1 MMFLKRIKEYVNLKR
16 NIELKELE
24 MLNLI
29 NKERTIQETI
39 IKKQAILKN
48 EDDLIQRFK
57 DIVQTENSTTR
68 ELLINKAEADAMSIK
83 NEAAEELSVLLITI
97 HQRKIENEELLTENT
112 KLQKE
117 VNRYMSQARKFK
129 SQLVGL
135 KNFDKRF
142 PHTINTDGINSIIDE
157 LGAELDEESLIG
169 TIIRLHLH
177 SDNSKELKK
186 LSNATKKE
194 ITNLLESYEKRY
206 TTKANK
212 TIYNLMI
219 IGLQSEMQILLYK
232 LTYEKLS
239 DTKQSVK
246 DIMTKYLIIAAE
258 GNKSILSTIT
268 KFISEIEPLYLELV
282 DIEYRY
288 YIYRQRE
295 KEEQKAIKEQMKQE
309 AEEKKLLEIERKKLE
324 QEESKYKTEIERNSE
339 LLKFETDDLKIKQ
352 LKERLMELEKQL
364 DSVENQKEE
373 ITRLAL
379 GKAGYV
385 YIISNMGSFGE
396 NTFKIGM
403 TRRMEPQQRVDE
415 LGSASVPFR
424 FDVHALI
431 FSDNAVGL
439 ENELH
444 KKLSDQR
451 INKVNYRKEFFRVDI
466 LELEKLVGEID
477 PTAEFNKTMFA
488 EEYSQTLALE
498 ENLITESIEHV

>member
-1 MMFLKRIKEYVNLKR
+1 MGFFQLIKEYSNLKK
-16 NIELKELE
+16 NISIKELE
-24 MLNLI
+24 MQNLI
-29 NKERTIQETI
+29 YREDSIQEEL
-39 IKKQAILKN
+39 IKKQELLNDKEKLIQDFKN
-48 EDDLIQRFK
+48 EIE
-57 DIVQTENSTTR
+57 TENYKKR
-68 ELLINKAEADAMSIK
+68 EAIISDAKHDAENTINNA
-83 NEAAEELSVLLITI
+83 NEELSSLLTI
-97 HQRKIENEELLTENT
+97 ISQRKMESEELHTNNT

-117 VNRYMSQARKFK
+117 ITRYMNQARKFK

-135 KNFDKRF
+135 KNFEERF
-142 PHTINTDGINSIIDE
+142 PHTINLDGINSIVTEISS
-157 LGAELDEESLIG
+157 ELDEESLIG

-194 ITNLLESYEKRY
+194 VANLLVNYEKRY

-219 IGLQSEMQILLYK
+219 IGLQSEMQILLYQ
-232 LTYEKLS
+232 LTYEKLD

-246 DIMTKYLIIAAE
+246 NIMTKYLVIAAE
-258 GNKSILSTIT
+258 GNKAILPTIA

-309 AEEKKLLEIERKKLE
+309 AEERKALEAERKKLD
-324 QEESKYKTEIERNSE
+324 QEENKFKIEIERNKE
-339 LLKFETDDLKIKQ
+339 ILQTETDVLKIQQ
-352 LKERLMELEKQL
+352 LNARLVELEGQL
-364 DSVENQKEE
+364 DNVENKKEE
-373 ITRLAL
+373 IANLAL

-385 YIISNMGSFGE
+385 YIISNMGSFGK

-431 FSDNAVGL
+431 FSDDAVGL

-444 KKLSDQR
+444 KRLSNQR
-451 INKVNYRKEFFRVDI
+451 VNKVNYRKEFFWTDVAI
-466 LELEKLVGEID
+466 LETLVEDID
-477 PTAEFNKTMFA
+477 PTAEFNTTMFA
-488 EEYSQTLALE
+488 EEYNQSLALE
-498 ENLITESIEHV
+498 KNLKTEVFI

>member
-1 MMFLKRIKEYVNLKR
+1 MKEYAQLKKS
-16 NIELKELE
+16 IDIKKLELE
-24 MLNLI
+24 NLI
-29 NKERTIQETI
+29 SEESSLQSEINTKSKLLENKE
-39 IKKQAILKN
+39 K
-48 EDDLIQRFK
+48 LIQDFK
-57 DIVQTENSTTR
+57 SIVEAENNDKR
-68 ELLINKAEADAMSIK
+68 EVIIRAAEAEAENIK
-83 NEAAEELSVLLITI
+83 NEANEELSSLLMTVN
-97 HQRKIENEELLTENT
+97 QRKIENEELNIENT

-117 VNRYMSQARKFK
+117 INRYMNQARKFK

-135 KNFDKRF
+135 KNFEERF
-142 PHTINTDGINSIIDE
+142 PHTIDLNGVDSILDE
-157 LGAELDEESLIG
+157 LRSELDDESLVG

-194 ITNLLESYEKRY
+194 ITNLLTAYENRY

-232 LTYEKLS
+232 LTYEKLEV
-239 DTKQSVK
+239 TKQLVK
-246 DIMTKYLIIAAE
+246 DIMTKYLVIAAE
-258 GNKSILSTIT
+258 GNKAILPTIT

-309 AEEKKLLEIERKKLE
+309 AEERKALEAERKKLE
-324 QEESKYKTEIERNSE
+324 QEENKFKTEIERNREILES
-339 LLKFETDDLKIKQ
+339 ETDEIKIQQ
-352 LKERLMELEKQL
+352 LRSRLLELELQL
-364 DSVENQKEE
+364 DSVENKKEE
-373 ITRLAL
+373 IASLAL

-385 YIISNMGSFGE
+385 YIISNMGSFGD

-431 FSDNAVGL
+431 FSDDAVGL
-439 ENELH
+439 ESELH
-444 KKLSDQR
+444 KKLSNHR
-451 INKVNYRKEFFRVDI
+451 VNKVNYRRKEFFKTDI
-466 LELEKLVGEID
+466 ASLELLVEEID
-477 PTAEFNKTMFA
+477 PTAEFNTTMFA
-488 EEYSQTLALE
+488 EEYNQTLALE
-498 ENLITESIEHV
+498 ENLKTESLV

>member
-1 MMFLKRIKEYVNLKR
+1 MGFFQLIKEYSNLKK
-16 NIELKELE
+16 NISIKELE
-24 MLNLI
+24 MQNLI
-29 NKERTIQETI
+29 YREDSIQEEL
-39 IKKQAILKN
+39 IKKQELLNDKEKLIQDFKN
-48 EDDLIQRFK
+48 EIEAENYKKREAIISDAKHDAE
-57 DIVQTENSTTR
+57 DI
-68 ELLINKAEADAMSIK
+68 INNA
-83 NEAAEELSVLLITI
+83 NEELSSLLTI
-97 HQRKIENEELLTENT
+97 ISQRKIENEELHTNNT

-117 VNRYMSQARKFK
+117 ITRYMNQARKFK

-135 KNFDKRF
+135 KNFEERF
-142 PHTINTDGINSIIDE
+142 PHTINLDGINSIVTE
-157 LGAELDEESLIG
+157 LSSELDEESLIG

-194 ITNLLESYEKRY
+194 VANLLVNYEKRY

-219 IGLQSEMQILLYK
+219 IGLQSEMQILLYQ
-232 LTYEKLS
+232 LTYEKLD

-246 DIMTKYLIIAAE
+246 NIMTKYLVIAAE
-258 GNKSILSTIT
+258 GNKAILPTIA

-309 AEEKKLLEIERKKLE
+309 AEERKALEAERKKLD
-324 QEESKYKTEIERNSE
+324 QEENKFKIEIERNKE
-339 LLKFETDDLKIKQ
+339 ILQTETDVIKIQQ
-352 LKERLMELEKQL
+352 LNARLLELEGQL
-364 DSVENQKEE
+364 DNVENKKEE
-373 ITRLAL
+373 IANLAL

-385 YIISNMGSFGE
+385 YIISNMGSFGK

-431 FSDNAVGL
+431 FSDDAVGL

-444 KKLSDQR
+444 KRLSNQR
-451 INKVNYRKEFFRVDI
+451 VNKVNYRKEFFWTDVAI
-466 LELEKLVGEID
+466 LETLVEDID
-477 PTAEFNKTMFA
+477 PTAEFNTTMFA
-488 EEYSQTLALE
+488 EEYNQSLALE
-498 ENLITESIEHV
+498 ENLKTEIFI

>member
-1 MMFLKRIKEYVNLKR
+1 MGFFQRFKEYSNLKK
-16 NIELKELE
+16 NIGIKELE
-24 MLNLI
+24 IQNLI
-29 NKERTIQETI
+29 YRETSIQEELI
-39 IKKQAILKN
+39 GKQNLL
-48 EDDLIQRFK
+48 DDKEKLIQGFRNV
-57 DIVQTENSTTR
+57 IEAENHKKKEIIIS
-68 ELLINKAEADAMSIK
+68 EAK
-83 NEAAEELSVLLITI
+83 NEAESIINNANEELSSLLTTI
-97 HQRKIENEELLTENT
+97 YQRKIENEELDTTNT

-117 VNRYMSQARKFK
+117 ITRYMNQARKFK

-135 KNFDKRF
+135 KNFEERF
-142 PHTINTDGINSIIDE
+142 PHTINLDGVNSIVTE
-157 LGAELDEESLIG
+157 LSSDLDEESLIG

-194 ITNLLESYEKRY
+194 IANLLVTYEKRY

-219 IGLQSEMQILLYK
+219 IGLQSEMQILLYQ
-232 LTYEKLS
+232 LTYEKLD

-246 DIMTKYLIIAAE
+246 DIMTKYLVIAAE
-258 GNKSILSTIT
+258 GNKAILPTIT

-309 AEEKKLLEIERKKLE
+309 AEERKALEAERKKLD
-324 QEESKYKTEIERNSE
+324 QEENKFKIEIERNRE
-339 LLKFETDDLKIKQ
+339 ILQTETDVLKIQQ
-352 LKERLMELEKQL
+352 LNARLLELEGQL
-364 DSVENQKEE
+364 DNVENKKEE
-373 ITRLAL
+373 IASLAL

-431 FSDNAVGL
+431 FSDDAVGL

-444 KKLSDQR
+444 KRLSNQR
-451 INKVNYRKEFFRVDI
+451 VNKVNYRKEFFRTDVAT
-466 LELEKLVGEID
+466 LETLVEDID
-477 PTAEFNKTMFA
+477 PTAEFNTTMFA
-488 EEYSQTLALE
+488 EEYNQSLSLE
-498 ENLITESIEHV
+498 ENLKTEVLI

>member
-1 MMFLKRIKEYVNLKR
+1 MGFFQRIKEYLKLKKNLE
-16 NIELKELE
+16 IKELE
-24 MLNLI
+24 IKTLTNRE
-29 NKERTIQETI
+29 KTIQEKI
-39 IKKQAILKN
+39 IEKQNILSNK
-48 EDDLIQRFK
+48 DDLIQNFRDVVEAENHK
-57 DIVQTENSTTR
+57 KRETIISEAETE
-68 ELLINKAEADAMSIK
+68 AENIK
-83 NEAAEELSVLLITI
+83 NEASEELAALLKTI
-97 HQRKIENEELLTENT
+97 HQRKLENDELFTENT

-117 VNRYMSQARKFK
+117 INRYMNQARKFK
-129 SQLVGL
+129 AQLVGL
-135 KNFDKRF
+135 KNFEERF
-142 PHTINTDGINSIIDE
+142 PHTINMDGASSIITE
-157 LGAELDEESLIG
+157 LSADLDEESLIG

-194 ITNLLESYEKRY
+194 ISNLLETYEKRY

-232 LTYEKLS
+232 LTYEKLD

-309 AEEKKLLEIERKKLE
+309 AEERKALEVERKKLE
-324 QEESKYKTEIERNSE
+324 QEENKFKVEIDRNKEILKTETNE
-339 LLKFETDDLKIKQ
+339 LKVKQ
-352 LKERLMELEKQL
+352 LKERLIELENQL
-364 DSVENQKEE
+364 NSVENKKEE
-373 ITRLAL
+373 IASLAL

-396 NTFKIGM
+396 DTFKIGM
-403 TRRMEPQQRVDE
+403 TRRMEPQQSVDE

-431 FSDNAVGL
+431 FSDDAVGL

-444 KKLSDQR
+444 KKLSNQR
-451 INKVNYRKEFFRVDI
+451 VNKVNYRKEFFKTDI
-466 LELEKLVGEID
+466 ITLELLVGEID
-477 PTAEFNKTMFA
+477 PTAEFNKTLFA
-488 EEYSQTLALE
+488 EEYNQTLALE
-498 ENLITESIEHV
+498 ENLKTGTFA

>member
-1 MMFLKRIKEYVNLKR
+1 MGFFQRFKEYAHLKK
-16 NIELKELE
+16 NIGIKELE
-24 MLNLI
+24 IENLVYRKNSLQEEI
-29 NKERTIQETI
+29 NGKQELLSNKE
-39 IKKQAILKN
+39 K
-48 EDDLIQRFK
+48 LIQDFRSVVEAENHKKREVIINEADIEAK
-57 DIVQTENSTTR
+57 DI
-68 ELLINKAEADAMSIK
+68 INKA
-83 NEAAEELSVLLITI
+83 NEELSSLLITI
-97 HQRKIENEELLTENT
+97 DQRMSENEVLHIENT

-117 VNRYMSQARKFK
+117 ITRYMNQARKFK

-135 KNFDKRF
+135 KNFEERF
-142 PHTINTDGINSIIDE
+142 PHTINMDGVNSVINE
-157 LGAELDEESLIG
+157 LESELDDESLVG

-194 ITNLLESYEKRY
+194 IDNLLVTYEKRY

-232 LTYEKLS
+232 LSYEKLD
-239 DTKQSVK
+239 DTKQFVK
-246 DIMTKYLIIAAE
+246 DIMTKYLVIAAE
-258 GNKSILSTIT
+258 GNKAILPTIT

-309 AEEKKLLEIERKKLE
+309 AEERKILEAERKKLE
-324 QEESKYKTEIERNSE
+324 QEENKFKTEIERNRE
-339 LLKFETDDLKIKQ
+339 ILLFETDEIKIKQ
-352 LKERLMELEKQL
+352 LNERLLELEGQL
-364 DSVENQKEE
+364 DNIENKKEE
-373 ITRLAL
+373 IASLAL

-385 YIISNMGSFGE
+385 YIISNMGSFGD

-444 KKLSDQR
+444 KRLSNQR
-451 INKVNYRKEFFRVDI
+451 VNKVNFRKEFFRTDI
-466 LELEKLVGEID
+466 ATLEILVEEID
-477 PTAEFNKTMFA
+477 PTADFNITMFA
-488 EEYSQTLALE
+488 EEYNQSLALE
-498 ENLITESIEHV
+498 ENLKTEVLI

>member
-1 MMFLKRIKEYVNLKR
+1 MGIFQRFKEYAQLKK
-16 NIELKELE
+16 NIGVKKLE
-24 MLNLI
+24 MQNLTSQENSLQEEISIKQDLLSDKEKLIQDLRNVVEAENHKKREVILNEA
-29 NKERTIQETI
+29 KSEAEI
-39 IKKQAILKN
+39 IKK
-48 EDDLIQRFK
+48 
-57 DIVQTENSTTR
+57 
-68 ELLINKAEADAMSIK
+68 DA
-83 NEAAEELSVLLITI
+83 NEELSSLLITI
-97 HQRKIENEELLTENT
+97 NQRMIENEELHIENT

-117 VNRYMSQARKFK
+117 TNRYLTQARKFK

-135 KNFDKRF
+135 KNFEERF
-142 PHTINTDGINSIIDE
+142 PHTINSEGLHSIVDE
-157 LGAELDEESLIG
+157 LQSELDDESLVG

-194 ITNLLESYEKRY
+194 ISNLLATYEKRY

-232 LTYEKLS
+232 LTYEKLD

-246 DIMTKYLIIAAE
+246 DIMTKYLVIAAE
-258 GNKSILSTIT
+258 GNKAILPTIT

-309 AEEKKLLEIERKKLE
+309 AEERKVLEAERKKLE
-324 QEESKYKTEIERNSE
+324 QEENKFKAEIERNREVLQS
-339 LLKFETDDLKIKQ
+339 ETDEVKIQQ
-352 LKERLMELEKQL
+352 LNARLLELEVQL
-364 DSVENQKEE
+364 DSVENKKEE
-373 ITRLAL
+373 IASLAL

-385 YIISNMGSFGE
+385 YIISNLGSFGD

-431 FSDNAVGL
+431 FSDDAVGL

-444 KKLSDQR
+444 KRLSHQR
-451 INKVNYRKEFFRVDI
+451 VNKVNYRKEFFKTDVV
-466 LELEKLVGEID
+466 ELESLVEEID
-477 PTAEFNKTMFA
+477 PTAEFNITMFA
-488 EEYSQTLALE
+488 EEYNQTLALE
-498 ENLITESIEHV
+498 ENLKTEVLI

>member
-1 MMFLKRIKEYVNLKR
+1 MRIFQQLKEYAQLKKS
-16 NIELKELE
+16 IDIKKLELE
-24 MLNLI
+24 NLI
-29 NKERTIQETI
+29 SEESSLQSEINTKSKLLENKE
-39 IKKQAILKN
+39 K
-48 EDDLIQRFK
+48 LIQDFK
-57 DIVQTENSTTR
+57 SIVEAENNDKR
-68 ELLINKAEADAMSIK
+68 EVIIRAAEAEAENIK
-83 NEAAEELSVLLITI
+83 NEANEELSSLLMTVN
-97 HQRKIENEELLTENT
+97 QRKIENEELNIENT

-117 VNRYMSQARKFK
+117 INRYMNQARKFK

-135 KNFDKRF
+135 KNFEERF
-142 PHTINTDGINSIIDE
+142 PHTIDLNGVDSILDE
-157 LGAELDEESLIG
+157 LRSELDDESLVG

-194 ITNLLESYEKRY
+194 ITNLLTAYENRY

-232 LTYEKLS
+232 LTYEKL
-239 DTKQSVK
+239 DVTKQLVK
-246 DIMTKYLIIAAE
+246 DIMTKYLVIAAE
-258 GNKSILSTIT
+258 GNKAILPTIT

-309 AEEKKLLEIERKKLE
+309 AEERKALEAERKKLE
-324 QEESKYKTEIERNSE
+324 QEENKFKTEIERNREILES
-339 LLKFETDDLKIKQ
+339 ETDEIKIQQ
-352 LKERLMELEKQL
+352 LRSRLLELELQL
-364 DSVENQKEE
+364 DSVENKKEE
-373 ITRLAL
+373 IASLAL

-385 YIISNMGSFGE
+385 YIISNMGSFGD

-431 FSDNAVGL
+431 FSDDAVGL
-439 ENELH
+439 ESELH
-444 KKLSDQR
+444 KKLSNHR
-451 INKVNYRKEFFRVDI
+451 VNKVNYRKEFFKTDI
-466 LELEKLVGEID
+466 ASLELLVEEID
-477 PTAEFNKTMFA
+477 PTAEFNTTMFA
-488 EEYSQTLALE
+488 EEYNQTLALE
-498 ENLITESIEHV
+498 ENLKTASLV

>member
-1 MMFLKRIKEYVNLKR
+1 MGFFQRFKEYTHLKK
-16 NIELKELE
+16 NIGIKELE
-24 MLNLI
+24 IENLVYRKNSLQEEI
-29 NKERTIQETI
+29 NGKQELLSNKEKLIHDFRSVVEAENHKKREVI
-39 IKKQAILKN
+39 IN
-48 EDDLIQRFK
+48 EAEIEAK
-57 DIVQTENSTTR
+57 DI
-68 ELLINKAEADAMSIK
+68 INNA
-83 NEAAEELSVLLITI
+83 NEELSSLLITI
-97 HQRKIENEELLTENT
+97 DQRMSENEELHNENT

-117 VNRYMSQARKFK
+117 ITRYMNQARKFK

-135 KNFDKRF
+135 KNFEERF
-142 PHTINTDGINSIIDE
+142 PHTINMDRVNSVINE
-157 LGAELDEESLIG
+157 LESELDDESLVG

-194 ITNLLESYEKRY
+194 IANLLVTYEKRY

-232 LTYEKLS
+232 LSYEKLD
-239 DTKQSVK
+239 DTKQFVK
-246 DIMTKYLIIAAE
+246 DIMTKYLVIAAE
-258 GNKSILSTIT
+258 GNKAILPTIT

-309 AEEKKLLEIERKKLE
+309 AEERKILEAERKKLE
-324 QEESKYKTEIERNSE
+324 QEENKFKTEIERNRE
-339 LLKFETDDLKIKQ
+339 ILQFETDELKIKQ
-352 LKERLMELEKQL
+352 LNKHLIVLEGQL
-364 DSVENQKEE
+364 GNIENKKEE
-373 ITRLAL
+373 IASLAL

-385 YIISNMGSFGE
+385 YIISNMGSFGD

-444 KKLSDQR
+444 KRLSNQR
-451 INKVNYRKEFFRVDI
+451 VNKVNFRKEFFRTDI
-466 LELEKLVGEID
+466 ATLEILVEEID
-477 PTAEFNKTMFA
+477 PTADFNITMFA
-488 EEYSQTLALE
+488 EEYNQSLALE
-498 ENLITESIEHV
+498 ENLKMEVLI

>member
-1 MMFLKRIKEYVNLKR
+1 
-16 NIELKELE
+16 
-24 MLNLI
+24 
-29 NKERTIQETI
+29 
-39 IKKQAILKN
+39 
-48 EDDLIQRFK
+48 
-57 DIVQTENSTTR
+57 
-68 ELLINKAEADAMSIK
+68 
-83 NEAAEELSVLLITI
+83 
-97 HQRKIENEELLTENT
+97 
-112 KLQKE
+112 
-117 VNRYMSQARKFK
+117 MSQARKFK

-142 PHTINTDGINSIIDE
+142 PHTINTDGINSIMDE

-194 ITNLLESYEKRY
+194 IKSLLESYEKRY

-239 DTKQSVK
+239 DTRQSVK

-309 AEEKKLLEIERKKLE
+309 AEEKKILEIERKKLE
-324 QEESKYKTEIERNSE
+324 QEENKYKTEIERNSE
-339 LLKFETDDLKIKQ
+339 LLKLETDDLKIKQ
-352 LKERLMELEKQL
+352 LKERLIELEEQL

-431 FSDNAVGL
+431 FSDDAVGL

-444 KKLSDQR
+444 KKLSNQR
-451 INKVNYRKEFFRVDI
+451 INKVNLQKKR
-466 LELEKLVGEID
+466 
-477 PTAEFNKTMFA
+477 
-488 EEYSQTLALE
+488 
-498 ENLITESIEHV
+498 EHETGK

>member
-1 MMFLKRIKEYVNLKR
+1 MFLKRIKEYVNLKR

-324 QEESKYKTEIERNSE
+324 QEESK
-339 LLKFETDDLKIKQ
+339 
-352 LKERLMELEKQL
+352 
-364 DSVENQKEE
+364 
-373 ITRLAL
+373 
-379 GKAGYV
+379 
-385 YIISNMGSFGE
+385 
-396 NTFKIGM
+396 
-403 TRRMEPQQRVDE
+403 
-415 LGSASVPFR
+415 
-424 FDVHALI
+424 
-431 FSDNAVGL
+431 
-439 ENELH
+439 
-444 KKLSDQR
+444 
-451 INKVNYRKEFFRVDI
+451 
-466 LELEKLVGEID
+466 
-477 PTAEFNKTMFA
+477 
-488 EEYSQTLALE
+488 
-498 ENLITESIEHV
+498 

>member
-1 MMFLKRIKEYVNLKR
+1 MGFFQRFKEYSNLKK
-16 NIELKELE
+16 NISIKELE
-24 MLNLI
+24 MQNLI
-29 NKERTIQETI
+29 YRENSIQEEI
-39 IKKQAILKN
+39 NEKQKLLSDK
-48 EDDLIQRFK
+48 EKLIQEFRN
-57 DIVQTENSTTR
+57 VVEVENHKKR
-68 ELLINKAEADAMSIK
+68 EIIINDAESEAKNIK
-83 NEAAEELSVLLITI
+83 NEANEELSSLLTTI
-97 HQRKIENEELLTENT
+97 SQRKIENEELHTNNT

-117 VNRYMSQARKFK
+117 ITRYMNQARKFK
-129 SQLVGL
+129 SQLMGL
-135 KNFDKRF
+135 KNFEERF
-142 PHTINTDGINSIIDE
+142 PHTINLDGVNSVINE
-157 LGAELDEESLIG
+157 LSSELDDESLVG

-194 ITNLLESYEKRY
+194 ISNLLVTYEKRY

-219 IGLQSEMQILLYK
+219 IGLQSEIQILLYK
-232 LTYEKLS
+232 LTYEKLD

-246 DIMTKYLIIAAE
+246 DIMTKYLVIAAE
-258 GNKSILSTIT
+258 GNKAILPTIT

-309 AEEKKLLEIERKKLE
+309 AEERKAFEAERKKLE
-324 QEESKYKTEIERNSE
+324 QEENKFKSEIERNKEILQS
-339 LLKFETDDLKIKQ
+339 ETDELKIRQ
-352 LKERLMELEKQL
+352 LNERLLELENQL
-364 DSVENQKEE
+364 NNVETKKEE
-373 ITRLAL
+373 IASLAL

-385 YIISNMGSFGE
+385 YIISNMGSFGV

-424 FDVHALI
+424 FDIHALI
-431 FSDNAVGL
+431 FSDDAVGL

-444 KKLSDQR
+444 KRLSNQR
-451 INKVNYRKEFFRVDI
+451 VNKVNYRKEFFRTDI
-466 LELEKLVGEID
+466 ATLELLVEEID
-477 PTAEFNKTMFA
+477 PTAEFNTTMFA
-488 EEYSQTLALE
+488 EEYNQTLALE
-498 ENLITESIEHV
+498 ENLKSEILSA

>member
-1 MMFLKRIKEYVNLKR
+1 MGFFQRFKEYTHLKK
-16 NIELKELE
+16 NIGIKELE
-24 MLNLI
+24 MENLVYRKNSIQEEINVKQELLSNKENLI
-29 NKERTIQETI
+29 QDFRNVVEAENHKRREVIISDAEIEAKEI
-39 IKKQAILKN
+39 INNAN
-48 EDDLIQRFK
+48 
-57 DIVQTENSTTR
+57 
-68 ELLINKAEADAMSIK
+68 
-83 NEAAEELSVLLITI
+83 EELSSLLITI
-97 HQRKIENEELLTENT
+97 DQRMSENEELHIENT

-117 VNRYMSQARKFK
+117 ITRYMNQARKFK

-135 KNFDKRF
+135 KNFEERF
-142 PHTINTDGINSIIDE
+142 PHTINLDGVNSVVND
-157 LGAELDEESLIG
+157 LKSELDDESLVG

-194 ITNLLESYEKRY
+194 IANLLVTYEKRY

-232 LTYEKLS
+232 LSYEKLD

-246 DIMTKYLIIAAE
+246 DIMTKYLVIAAE
-258 GNKSILSTIT
+258 GNKAILPTIT

-309 AEEKKLLEIERKKLE
+309 AEEKKILEAERKKLE
-324 QEESKYKTEIERNSE
+324 QEENKFKTEIERNREILQS
-339 LLKFETDDLKIKQ
+339 ETDELKIKQ
-352 LKERLMELEKQL
+352 LNERLLELEGQL
-364 DSVENQKEE
+364 GDIENKKEE
-373 ITRLAL
+373 IASLAL

-385 YIISNMGSFGE
+385 YIISNMGSFGD

-444 KKLSDQR
+444 KRLSSQR
-451 INKVNYRKEFFRVDI
+451 VNKVNFRKEFFKTDI
-466 LELEKLVGEID
+466 ATLEILVEEID
-477 PTAEFNKTMFA
+477 PTADFNITMFA
-488 EEYSQTLALE
+488 EEYNQSLALE
-498 ENLITESIEHV
+498 ENLKTEVLI

>member
-1 MMFLKRIKEYVNLKR
+1 MMRLFQRFKEYTHLKK
-16 NIELKELE
+16 NIGIKELE
-24 MLNLI
+24 VQNLI
-29 NKERTIQETI
+29 YRENSLQEKINIKQELLSDKE
-39 IKKQAILKN
+39 K
-48 EDDLIQRFK
+48 LIQNFRS
-57 DIVQTENSTTR
+57 VVEAENHKKR
-68 ELLINKAEADAMSIK
+68 EVIINEAESQAENIK
-83 NEAAEELSVLLITI
+83 NEANEELSSLLITI
-97 HQRKIENEELLTENT
+97 NQRMVENEELHIGNT

-117 VNRYMSQARKFK
+117 ISRYMNQARKFK

-135 KNFDKRF
+135 KNFEERF
-142 PHTINTDGINSIIDE
+142 PHTINLDGVNSIVNE
-157 LGAELDEESLIG
+157 LRSELDDESLIG

-194 ITNLLESYEKRY
+194 ITNLLVTYEKRY

-232 LTYEKLS
+232 LTYEKLD

-246 DIMTKYLIIAAE
+246 DIMTKYLVIAAE
-258 GNKSILSTIT
+258 GNKAILPTIT

-295 KEEQKAIKEQMKQE
+295 KEEQKAIKEQMKQA
-309 AEEKKLLEIERKKLE
+309 AEERKVLEAERKKLE
-324 QEESKYKTEIERNSE
+324 QEENKFKVEIERNKEILQS
-339 LLKFETDDLKIKQ
+339 ETDEVKIQQ
-352 LKERLMELEKQL
+352 LIVHLLELEIQL
-364 DSVENQKEE
+364 DSVENKKEE
-373 ITRLAL
+373 IANLAL

-385 YIISNMGSFGE
+385 YIISNTGSFGD

-431 FSDNAVGL
+431 FSDDAVGL

-444 KKLSDQR
+444 KRLSYQR
-451 INKVNYRKEFFRVDI
+451 VNKVNYRKEFFKTDI
-466 LELEKLVGEID
+466 ATLEILVEEID
-477 PTAEFNKTMFA
+477 PTAEFNPTMFA
-488 EEYSQTLALE
+488 EEYNQSLALE
-498 ENLITESIEHV
+498 ENLKTEVLI

>member
-1 MMFLKRIKEYVNLKR
+1 MGIFQRLKEYAQLKKS
-16 NIELKELE
+16 IDIKKLELE
-24 MLNLI
+24 NLI
-29 NKERTIQETI
+29 SEESSLQSEINTKSKLLENKE
-39 IKKQAILKN
+39 K
-48 EDDLIQRFK
+48 LIQDFK
-57 DIVQTENSTTR
+57 SIVEAENNDKR
-68 ELLINKAEADAMSIK
+68 EVIIRAAEAEAENIK
-83 NEAAEELSVLLITI
+83 NEANEELSSLLMTVN
-97 HQRKIENEELLTENT
+97 QRKIENEELNIENT

-117 VNRYMSQARKFK
+117 INRYMNQARKFK

-135 KNFDKRF
+135 KNFEERF
-142 PHTINTDGINSIIDE
+142 PHTIDLNGVDSILDE
-157 LGAELDEESLIG
+157 LRSELDDESLVG

-194 ITNLLESYEKRY
+194 ITNLLTAYENRY

-232 LTYEKLS
+232 LTYEKL
-239 DTKQSVK
+239 DVTKQLVK
-246 DIMTKYLIIAAE
+246 DIMTKYLVIAAE
-258 GNKSILSTIT
+258 GNKAILPTIT

-309 AEEKKLLEIERKKLE
+309 AEERKALEAERKKLE
-324 QEESKYKTEIERNSE
+324 QEENKFKTEIERNREILES
-339 LLKFETDDLKIKQ
+339 ETDEIKIQQ
-352 LKERLMELEKQL
+352 LRSRLLELELQL
-364 DSVENQKEE
+364 DSVENKKEE
-373 ITRLAL
+373 IASLAL

-385 YIISNMGSFGE
+385 YIISNMGSFGD

-431 FSDNAVGL
+431 FSDDAVGL
-439 ENELH
+439 ESELH
-444 KKLSDQR
+444 KKLSNHR
-451 INKVNYRKEFFRVDI
+451 VNKVNYRKEFFKTDI
-466 LELEKLVGEID
+466 ASLELLVEEID
-477 PTAEFNKTMFA
+477 PTAEFNTTMFA
-488 EEYSQTLALE
+488 EEYNQTLALE
-498 ENLITESIEHV
+498 ENLKTESLV

>member
-1 MMFLKRIKEYVNLKR
+1 MGIFQRLKEYAQLKKS
-16 NIELKELE
+16 IDIKKLELE
-24 MLNLI
+24 NLI
-29 NKERTIQETI
+29 SEESSLQSEINTKSKLLENKE
-39 IKKQAILKN
+39 K
-48 EDDLIQRFK
+48 LIQDFK
-57 DIVQTENSTTR
+57 SIVEAENNDKR
-68 ELLINKAEADAMSIK
+68 EVIIRAAEAEAENIK
-83 NEAAEELSVLLITI
+83 NEANEELSSLLMTVN
-97 HQRKIENEELLTENT
+97 QRKIENEEFNIENT

-117 VNRYMSQARKFK
+117 INRYMNQARKFK

-135 KNFDKRF
+135 KNFEERF
-142 PHTINTDGINSIIDE
+142 PHTIDLNGVDSILDE
-157 LGAELDEESLIG
+157 LRSELDDESLVG

-194 ITNLLESYEKRY
+194 ITNLLTAYENRY

-232 LTYEKLS
+232 LTYEKL
-239 DTKQSVK
+239 DVTKQLVK
-246 DIMTKYLIIAAE
+246 DIMTKYLVIAAE
-258 GNKSILSTIT
+258 GNKAILPTIT

-309 AEEKKLLEIERKKLE
+309 AEERKALEAERKKLE
-324 QEESKYKTEIERNSE
+324 QEENKFKTEIERNREILES
-339 LLKFETDDLKIKQ
+339 ETDEIKIQQ
-352 LKERLMELEKQL
+352 LRSRLLELELQL
-364 DSVENQKEE
+364 DSVENKKEE
-373 ITRLAL
+373 IASLAL

-385 YIISNMGSFGE
+385 YIISNMGSFGD

-431 FSDNAVGL
+431 FSDDAVGL
-439 ENELH
+439 ESELH
-444 KKLSDQR
+444 KKLSNHR
-451 INKVNYRKEFFRVDI
+451 VNKVNYRKEFFKTDI
-466 LELEKLVGEID
+466 ASLELLVEEID
-477 PTAEFNKTMFA
+477 PTAEFNTTMFA
-488 EEYSQTLALE
+488 EEYNQTLALE
-498 ENLITESIEHV
+498 ENLKTESLV

>member
-1 MMFLKRIKEYVNLKR
+1 MKEYAQLKKS
-16 NIELKELE
+16 IDIKKLELE
-24 MLNLI
+24 NLI
-29 NKERTIQETI
+29 SEESSLQSEINTKSKLLENKE
-39 IKKQAILKN
+39 K
-48 EDDLIQRFK
+48 LIQDFK
-57 DIVQTENSTTR
+57 SIVEAENNDKR
-68 ELLINKAEADAMSIK
+68 EVIIRAAEAEAENIK
-83 NEAAEELSVLLITI
+83 NEANEELSSLLMTVN
-97 HQRKIENEELLTENT
+97 QRKIENEELNIENT

-117 VNRYMSQARKFK
+117 INRYMNQARKFK

-135 KNFDKRF
+135 KNFEERF
-142 PHTINTDGINSIIDE
+142 PHTIDLNGVDSILDE
-157 LGAELDEESLIG
+157 LRSELDDESLVG

-194 ITNLLESYEKRY
+194 ITNLLTAYENRY

-232 LTYEKLS
+232 LTYEKLEV
-239 DTKQSVK
+239 TKQLVK
-246 DIMTKYLIIAAE
+246 DIMTKYLVIAAE
-258 GNKSILSTIT
+258 GNKAILPTIT

-309 AEEKKLLEIERKKLE
+309 AEERKALEAERKKLE
-324 QEESKYKTEIERNSE
+324 QEENKFKTEIERNREILES
-339 LLKFETDDLKIKQ
+339 ETDEIKIQQ
-352 LKERLMELEKQL
+352 LRSRLLELELQL
-364 DSVENQKEE
+364 DSVENKKEE
-373 ITRLAL
+373 IACLAL

-385 YIISNMGSFGE
+385 YIISNMGSFGD

-431 FSDNAVGL
+431 FSDDAVGL
-439 ENELH
+439 ESELH
-444 KKLSDQR
+444 KKLSNHR
-451 INKVNYRKEFFRVDI
+451 VNKVNYRRKEFFKTDI
-466 LELEKLVGEID
+466 ASLELLVEEID
-477 PTAEFNKTMFA
+477 PTAEFNTTMFA
-488 EEYSQTLALE
+488 EEYNQTLALE
-498 ENLITESIEHV
+498 ENLKTESLV

>member
-1 MMFLKRIKEYVNLKR
+1 MGFFQRFKEYTHLKKNLG
-16 NIELKELE
+16 IKELE
-24 MLNLI
+24 MQNLMYRENSLLEDIKLKQELLN
-29 NKERTIQETI
+29 NKE
-39 IKKQAILKN
+39 K
-48 EDDLIQRFK
+48 LIQDFRN
-57 DIVQTENSTTR
+57 VVEAENHKKR
-68 ELLINKAEADAMSIK
+68 EVIISKAEIEAENIK
-83 NEAAEELSVLLITI
+83 NEANEELSALLITI
-97 HQRKIENEELLTENT
+97 DQRMNENEELHIENSR
-112 KLQKE
+112 LQKE
-117 VNRYMSQARKFK
+117 ITRYMNQARKFK

-135 KNFDKRF
+135 KNFEERF
-142 PHTINTDGINSIIDE
+142 PHTINLDGVNSVINE
-157 LGAELDEESLIG
+157 LNSELDDDSLVG

-194 ITNLLESYEKRY
+194 ISNLLVTYEKRY

-232 LTYEKLS
+232 LSYEKLD

-246 DIMTKYLIIAAE
+246 DIMTKYLVIAAE
-258 GNKSILSTIT
+258 GNKAILPTIT

-295 KEEQKAIKEQMKQE
+295 KEEQKAIKDQMKQE
-309 AEEKKLLEIERKKLE
+309 AEERKILEAERKKLE
-324 QEESKYKTEIERNSE
+324 QEENKFKTEIERNREILQS
-339 LLKFETDDLKIKQ
+339 ETDELKIKQ
-352 LKERLMELEKQL
+352 LNERLLELEGQL
-364 DSVENQKEE
+364 GNIENKKEE
-373 ITRLAL
+373 IASLAL

-385 YIISNMGSFGE
+385 YIISNMGSFGD

-431 FSDNAVGL
+431 FSDDAVGL
-439 ENELH
+439 ESELH
-444 KKLSDQR
+444 KRLSNQR
-451 INKVNYRKEFFRVDI
+451 VNKVNFRKEFFRSDVSTLEI
-466 LELEKLVGEID
+466 LVEEID
-477 PTAEFNKTMFA
+477 PTADFNITMFA
-488 EEYSQTLALE
+488 EEYNQSLALE
-498 ENLITESIEHV
+498 ENLKTEVLI